1 MSCCCIKT
9 FDLCDVVPCDEG
21 YLVLAGIVPAD
32 GEYTLELGFLGDM
45 VRKTALLSAG
55 DTPTF
60 DKADL
65 NENYAYRG
73 HVRGPD
79 GQVVSFIIG
88 GQVYDCFSFTT
99 KRCLTCTP
107 SSSTSSGSSASS

>member
-1 MSCCCIKT
+1 MSCCCKLT
-9 FDLCDVVPCDEG
+9 YQLCEVIPCDDG
-21 YLVLAGIVPAD
+21 DLVLAGTIPVD
-32 GEYTLELGFLGDM
+32 GEYTLELEFLGDII
-45 VRKTALLSAG
+45 RKTAMHSAG

-79 GQVVSFIIG
+79 GEIVSFVIG
-88 GQVYDCFSFTT
+88 AAIFDCFSFTT
-99 KRCLTCTP
+99 KRCITCTP
-107 SSSTSSGSSASS
+107 SSSTSSASSAS